1 MRTTTSRSFRLL
13 ASATAAAVYLL
24 SVVGGLVRVT
34 GSGLGCP
41 DWPLCHGGLLPPLHT
56 AAIIEFSHRLVAA
69 LSGVLI
75 LSTFTIAWLRWR
87 DHHWIVGPV
96 SVSVGLLIVQ
106 IPLGGLVVAT
116 ELEPLIVAFH
126 LGMAMLILAGLLV
139 AAVAAYRP
147 PADALPL
154 RAPRSRRYHALLF
167 TTLGMLF
174 ILLLTG
180 AVVVGSNA
188 QLACPD
194 WPLCHGGLLPPPN
207 ASPLIAVHLV
217 HRYTVVLVSLLVV
230 AVIVTSLRR
239 SAALPVLRTWAV
251 VLGVLFAVQVAIGAV
266 QVLLQSPPLWRA
278 LHLAAATG
286 VWASLVAL
294 VSVSVLHTS
303 SRPAWG
309 DQEAPAGTL
318 AATPVHR

>member
-1 MRTTTSRSFRLL
+1 MRSATPRSFRLL
-13 ASATAAAVYLL
+13 ASVTVAAVYLL
-24 SVVGGLVRVT
+24 SVAGGLVRVT

-41 DWPLCHGGLLPPLHT
+41 DWPLCHGGLLPPPHT
-56 AAIIEFSHRLVAA
+56 AAIIEFSHRLIAA
-69 LSGVLI
+69 LAGLLI
-75 LSTFTIAWLRWR
+75 LTLFATAWLRWR
-87 DHHWIVGPV
+87 GRRWIVGPV
-96 SVSVGLLIVQ
+96 SVSVGLLVVQ
-106 IPLGGLVVAT
+106 IPLGAIVVAT

-139 AAVAAYRP
+139 AAVAAHRP
-147 PADALPL
+147 PVDALPL

-167 TTLGMLF
+167 SALGMLF

-217 HRYTVVLVSLLVV
+217 HRYTVAVVSLLVA
-230 AVIVTSLRR
+230 AVIAASLRR
-239 SAALPVLRTWAV
+239 ASALPTLRVWAAALGA
-251 VLGVLFAVQVAIGAV
+251 LFAVQIAVGAV
-266 QVLLQSPPLWRA
+266 QVLLQIPALWRA

-286 VWASLVAL
+286 VWAALVAL
-294 VSVSVLHTS
+294 VSVSLLHTVP
-303 SRPAWG
+303 RPARS
-309 DQEAPAGTL
+309 DQEAPAGKL
-318 AATPVHR
+318 AATPAHR